1 MPVDRATIADA
12 TAFDRAV
19 ELLAAAEAPVLVCHV
34 HPDGDALG
42 SLLALH
48 LLCEANGGRPT
59 STFPSPFTVA
69 PHYRF
74 LPGLDRLSPPERCP
88 AAPDLLVTFD
98 VGTIG
103 RLGDLGPVVEA
114 ATHVLVLDHHD
125 DNERFGTVNVVQTD
139 AAATAVV
146 VRRLAAA
153 LGWPL
158 TRDAALNLYVGLLTD
173 TGRFQYPN
181 TTPDVFVLAEE
192 LAEFDLPLAELTRE
206 LFEKHRFAYVRLAG
220 LALARAELDESN
232 HLVAAWLTADELREH
247 GVAFDETEGFIDLL
261 RRTAEAEVVVALKEA
276 PDEGLR
282 VSLRSLGGVDVGAIA
297 TKLGGGGHSFMAG
310 FTTRESIPRTL
321 ERVRALVGPADDRGA
336 PRRSSP

>member
-1 MPVDRATIADA
+1 MSLHAGPAADDGS
-12 TAFDRAV
+12 FDRAV
-19 ELLAAAEAPVLVCHV
+19 ELLRDAEAPALACHV

-42 SLLALH
+42 SLLAMH
-48 LLCEANGGRPT
+48 LLCEAAGKSPV
-59 STFPSPFTVA
+59 SSFPSPYTVA

-74 LPGLDRLSPPERCP
+74 LPGLDRLTPPARFP
-88 AAPDLLVTFD
+88 RQPDLMVTFD
-98 VGTIG
+98 VGTMA
-103 RLGDLGPVVEA
+103 RLGDLARCAQSAGNL
-114 ATHVLVLDHHD
+114 LVLDHHA
-125 DNERFGTVNVVQTD
+125 DNERFGTVNVVATD

-146 VRRLAAA
+146 VRRLATA

-158 TRDAALNLYVGLLTD
+158 DRDAALNLYVGLLTD
-173 TGRFQYPN
+173 TGRFQYAN
-181 TTPDVFVLAEE
+181 TTPDVFLLAEE

-220 LALARAELDESN
+220 LALARAELDEDS

-282 VSLRSLGGVDVGAIA
+282 VSLRSLGGIDVGAVA
-297 TKLGGGGHSFMAG
+297 ASLGGGGHSFMAG
-310 FTTRESIPRTL
+310 FTSDRPIAETL
-321 ERVRALVGPADDRGA
+321 DQVRSAIAAA
-336 PRRSSP
+336 PKG